1 MNLNVKLFSVIFM
14 FLMFSS
20 CSSSNLDKKTIKIQ
34 KQDGTFVSVI
44 AEIADTEESR
54 TYGFMNRKKIPDG
67 TGMLFVFDYDQV
79 LSFWMK
85 NTPTALSIAYI
96 TSDGYIKD
104 IFDMKPFSL
113 SSVVSTGYVRYALE
127 VPKGW
132 FDKVGIK
139 KGDKGIV
146 LGEERNGYWL
156 VIFDGEIYQN

>member
-20 CSSSNLDKKTIKIQ
+20 CSVSKLEKKTIKIQ
-34 KQDGTFVSVI
+34 KQDGTFVSVV

-67 TGMLFVFDYDQV
+67 TGMLFVFDYDQL

-104 IFDMKPFSL
+104 IFDIKEEKDLTVSAHWTIKK
-113 SSVVSTGYVRYALE
+113 SVVEKVKQIAKDKKISDSKVVNTILE
-127 VPKGW
+127 DFFKN
-132 FDKVGIK
+132 K
-139 KGDKGIV
+139 
-146 LGEERNGYWL
+146 
-156 VIFDGEIYQN
+156 